1 MPSTT
6 CAPSGEPAITERVAC
21 QETVGADWQSRTV
34 AKHEGRLELTWTD
47 KDKALL
53 STGDGRY
60 DYTFVDPSDRRVAE
74 VRLLHEVERVEADT
88 PADRP
93 AELPTP
99 TTDNLLITGDA
110 MHVLDALTKIPEY
123 SDRYLGKVKLV
134 YIDPPFNTG
143 QAFTNYEDNIEHSI
157 WLTMLRD
164 RLRQIKPLLAADASV
179 WVHLD
184 DAEVHRC
191 RLVMDEEL
199 GAENF
204 VAEVVWE
211 KADSPNN
218 SARYLSKDQDYVLVY
233 AKSKATWTPFRLRR
247 NASSDAH
254 YSNPDGDPRGLWYP
268 GDPYANKPY
277 SLGLYEVVGPTGR
290 TFRPPPGRFWRISQA
305 KFHEFEAA
313 GKIYWG
319 PDGKARPS
327 IKRFLSEVSGLTP
340 RTLWRHTEVGSN
352 RTSKNEMRALFPGLP
367 SFATPKPERFMER
380 VLEIASQPGDIVLD
394 CFAGSGT
401 TAAVAQKL
409 GRRWVT
415 SELLSETLDMFTKPR
430 LRRVVNGDDD
440 GGITSTATREAAE
453 GLELPEGMT
462 AAEAQEFTRLLNKLT
477 KSDGVEIDDAVLKSL
492 RSATRTRDVTTV
504 TWHGGG
510 GFTHL
515 QVGPSMFEEIAGMV
529 VLAEWATQGALS
541 EAMCAQLGTRY
552 VPEGV
557 FAGRHGRRR
566 LAVIDGMVGA
576 TTIDAI
582 VEQLVD
588 RENVEVWATQIDD
601 GAAARLKELRPGSRL
616 HRIPSAVLD
625 TYRRRKAERTP
636 FGGHRNQEGE
646 D

>member
-6 CAPSGEPAITERVAC
+6 CAPSGEPAISERVAC
-21 QETVGADWQSRTV
+21 QETVGADWQSRAV

-99 TTDNLLITGDA
+99 TADNLLITGDA

-123 SDRYLGKVKLV
+123 ADRYLGKVKLV

-191 RLVMDEEL
+191 RVVMDEEL
-199 GAENF
+199 GPGNF
-204 VAEVVWE
+204 IANIVW
-211 KADSPNN
+211 KRRNDPRNTAPHVSTDHDSI
-218 SARYLSKDQDYVLVY
+218 LVY
-233 AKSKATWTPFRLRR
+233 ARSLNQCRFNQLPRS
-247 NASSDAH
+247 ASMDSA
-254 YSNPDGDPRGLWYP
+254 YVNPDDDPRGPWRRSDMAARNFYSKGRYP
-268 GDPYANKPY
+268 VTTPSGRVID
-277 SLGLYEVVGPTGR
+277 GPPSGSYWRVSEEEMLRLDQDGR
-290 TFRPPPGRFWRISQA
+290 
-305 KFHEFEAA
+305 
-313 GKIYWG
+313 IYWG
-319 PDGKARPS
+319 PAGESRPY
-327 IKRFLSEVSGLTP
+327 IKRFLTDVRGGRVPSSVWAPE
-340 RTLWRHTEVGSN
+340 EVGFVRN
-352 RTSKNEMRALFPGLP
+352 GKEENRALLGDV
-367 SFATPKPERFMER
+367 FATPKPERLLYR
-380 VLEIASQPGDIVLD
+380 VLQIATDVGDIVLD
-394 CFAGSGT
+394 CYAGSGT
-401 TAAVAQKL
+401 TAAVAHKM

-415 SELLSETLDMFTKPR
+415 SELLLDTVNAFTKPR
-430 LRRVVNGDDD
+430 LTKVVRGEDQ
-440 GGITSTATREAAE
+440 GGVTSLTSREAAADGDLPA
-453 GLELPEGMT
+453 GLT
-462 AAEAQEFTRLLNKLT
+462 VDEAQEFSRLLSKLAR
-477 KSDGVEIDDAVLKSL
+477 SGDVAIDAEALKSL
-492 RSATRTRDVTTV
+492 RLATRTREVTTV

-515 QVGPSMFEEIAGMV
+515 EVGPSMFEEIAGMV

>member
-6 CAPSGEPAITERVAC
+6 CAPCGEPAISERVAC
-21 QETVGADWQSRTV
+21 QETVGADWQSRAV

-99 TTDNLLITGDA
+99 TADNLLITGDA

-123 SDRYLGKVKLV
+123 ADRYLGKVKLV

-191 RLVMDEEL
+191 RVVMDEEL
-199 GAENF
+199 GPGNF
-204 VAEVVWE
+204 IANIVW
-211 KADSPNN
+211 KRRNDPRNTAPHVSTDHDSI
-218 SARYLSKDQDYVLVY
+218 LVY
-233 AKSKATWTPFRLRR
+233 ARSLNQCRFNQLPRS
-247 NASSDAH
+247 ASMDSA
-254 YSNPDGDPRGLWYP
+254 YVNPDDDPRGPWRRSDMAARNFYSKGRYP
-268 GDPYANKPY
+268 VTTPSGRVID
-277 SLGLYEVVGPTGR
+277 GPPSGSYWRVSEEEMLRLNQDGR
-290 TFRPPPGRFWRISQA
+290 
-305 KFHEFEAA
+305 
-313 GKIYWG
+313 IYWG
-319 PDGKARPS
+319 PAGESRPY
-327 IKRFLSEVSGLTP
+327 IKRFLTDVRGGRVPSSVWAPE
-340 RTLWRHTEVGSN
+340 EVGFVRN
-352 RTSKNEMRALFPGLP
+352 GKEENRALLGDV
-367 SFATPKPERFMER
+367 FATPKPERLLYR
-380 VLEIASQPGDIVLD
+380 VLQIATDVGDIVLD
-394 CFAGSGT
+394 CYAGSGT
-401 TAAVAQKL
+401 TAAVAHKM

-415 SELLSETLDMFTKPR
+415 SELLLDTVNAFTKPR
-430 LRRVVNGDDD
+430 LTKVVRGEDQ
-440 GGITSTATREAAE
+440 GGVTSLTSREAAADGDLPA
-453 GLELPEGMT
+453 GLT
-462 AAEAQEFTRLLNKLT
+462 VDEAQEFSRLLSKLAR
-477 KSDGVEIDDAVLKSL
+477 SGDVAIDAEALKSL
-492 RSATRTRDVTTV
+492 RLATRTREVTTV

-515 QVGPSMFEEIAGMV
+515 EVGPSMFEEIAGMV